1 MKTFEVRDAFFIRDD
16 NEAVGGTETN
26 RHRQG
31 SIFLKAANKA
41 TALETL
47 ASFGYRVRPV
57 ECRLGMGDG
66 MNALL
71 EADVITSDALTIV
84 GIDGRQV
91 GQVSFNEL
99 GKRVAASLGVLSP
112 AVVDDVYRYAF
123 ARD

>member
-16 NEAVGGTETN
+16 NETVGGTENN

-41 TALETL
+41 AALEVL
-47 ASFGYRVRPV
+47 NSFGYRVRPT
-57 ECRLGMGDG
+57 ECRLGMGNG
-66 MNALL
+66 MEALL
-71 EADVITSDALTIV
+71 EADVITSDTLTIV

-99 GKRVAASLGVLSP
+99 GERVAAHLGFLSP
-112 AVVDDVYRYAF
+112 VVVNDIYAHAF
-123 ARD
+123 ARA